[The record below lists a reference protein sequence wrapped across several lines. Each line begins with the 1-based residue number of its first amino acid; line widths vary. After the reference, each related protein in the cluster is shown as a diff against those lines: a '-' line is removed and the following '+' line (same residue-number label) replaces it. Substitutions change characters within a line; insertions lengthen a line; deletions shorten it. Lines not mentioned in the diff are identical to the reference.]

1 MNPIQQNIAQLESAF
16 AAEILKAKAR
26 FIHLCLR
33 AILPPELYKLAAAD
47 NQLPRCEAWAK
58 SQGYQWAES
67 PGATALMKGPL
78 VVALFQ
84 PSLTG
89 EGREKRCVF
98 LAHIFGKPVSVAVD
112 NPLIAQERGGSQN

>member
-1 MNPIQQNIAQLESAF
+1 MNEIQQNVKRLDEAF
-16 AAEILKAKAR
+16 AVEILKAKTR

-33 AILPPELYKLAAAD
+33 AILPPELYALAAAD
-47 NQLPRCEAWAK
+47 NQLPRCEVWARAH
-58 SQGYQWAES
+58 GYYWQES

-84 PSLTG
+84 PALAG
-89 EGREKRCVF
+89 EGRAKHCVF

-112 NPLIAQERGGSQN
+112 NPLIAQARAAANN